1 MVTKEE
7 REQLSPSQSRLDRDG
22 SIYRS
27 RRTHHSTHQH
37 HNRNCRLLHRTEP
50 SGFGKFNIGDSNIRG
65 PIICTNYS
73 SMWQE
78 ASSSAS
84 SSASRYHGYPYG
96 NKFPQCF
103 PFQCYTYLRNSKSY
117 SKHVLLPLITLR
129 FMTGY
134 ISGLKRRD
142 DNLFIWMRLVPAL
155 VPGF

>member
-1 MVTKEE
+1 MYILPSSASSPIRLSAMLIVRMSVLIVIWWPKK
-7 REQLSPSQSRLDRDG
+7 REQLSPSRSRLDRDG

-78 ASSSAS
+78 ATE
-84 SSASRYHGYPYG
+84 
-96 NKFPQCF
+96 Q
-103 PFQCYTYLRNSKSY
+103 
-117 SKHVLLPLITLR
+117 LL
-129 FMTGY
+129 
-134 ISGLKRRD
+134 
-142 DNLFIWMRLVPAL
+142 VQPAL
-155 VPGF
+155 QPRGIMDTLMVINSPNVFRSNVTLTSETPRATPSMFCYP